1 MDSARMTHGIR
12 WAVGLGMFTPASAMA
27 YIGPG
32 AGLGAIAITLA
43 LIAGIVLLGVGLVWY
58 PLKRLMKKGKKKTP
72 AGSGSVDSSE

>member
-1 MDSARMTHGIR
+1 
-12 WAVGLGMFTPASAMA
+12 
-27 YIGPG
+27 
-32 AGLGAIAITLA
+32 